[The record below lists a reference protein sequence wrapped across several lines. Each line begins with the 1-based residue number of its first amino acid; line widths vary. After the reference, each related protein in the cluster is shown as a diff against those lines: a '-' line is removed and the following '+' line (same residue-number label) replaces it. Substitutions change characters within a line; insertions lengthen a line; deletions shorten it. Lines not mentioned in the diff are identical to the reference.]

1 MFEDANT
8 SINTTKHLT
17 LINKQAK
24 VCYSQEKVTIEIPK
38 CDSLLLKARNNRQSK
53 GTSEI
58 EKYDSQLCTSSNNKS
73 SSSPITFSQN
83 EEVLAFDGIWMYPA
97 NILSIEPAEKQKKN
111 SRTTY
116 NIHYRDWPDSE
127 DETVTSDRMMKL
139 TNEVRSIKAQIES
152 LDETFHA
159 GMPGYAQNK
168 VIPQLTEF
176 IQGEKVFVY
185 SNQMY
190 TAKIIDI
197 KHNGINP
204 KQYKVSYHGW
214 SKTYNEWLENKSIFK
229 ITPTSEEIKNKLKRY
244 EKPSKVATSSQIC
257 KQKSMNKKVKETVLK
272 ELIPSKR
279 KNEHPDK
286 YHARSLFVNSSNTQA
301 INHVLVDNDF
311 EKYVSKRSMSKNYE
325 KQISIRDRRIQ
336 DLELQVKELK
346 FAAVY
351 HHCQK
356 CKQHYA
362 SFQGPRKKME

>member
-1 MFEDANT
+1 
-8 SINTTKHLT
+8 
-17 LINKQAK
+17 
-24 VCYSQEKVTIEIPK
+24 
-38 CDSLLLKARNNRQSK
+38 
-53 GTSEI
+53 
-58 EKYDSQLCTSSNNKS
+58 
-73 SSSPITFSQN
+73 
-83 EEVLAFDGIWMYPA
+83 
-97 NILSIEPAEKQKKN
+97 
-111 SRTTY
+111 
-116 NIHYRDWPDSE
+116 
-127 DETVTSDRMMKL
+127 MMKL
-139 TNEVRSIKAQIES
+139 TNEVRSIKAHIES

-185 SNQMY
+185 CNQMY

-197 KHNGINP
+197 NNNGINA

-229 ITPTSEEIKNKLKRY
+229 ITPTSEEIKNK
-244 EKPSKVATSSQIC
+244 Q
-257 KQKSMNKKVKETVLK
+257 VKETVLK

-311 EKYVSKRSMSKNYE
+311 EKYVSKRSISKNYE

-356 CKQHYA
+356 CKQPYA